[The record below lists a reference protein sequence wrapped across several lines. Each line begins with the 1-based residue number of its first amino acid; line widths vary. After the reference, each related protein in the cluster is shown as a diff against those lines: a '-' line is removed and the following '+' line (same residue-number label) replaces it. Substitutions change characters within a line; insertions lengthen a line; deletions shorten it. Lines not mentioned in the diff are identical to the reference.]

1 MNDIKSL
8 ITLHEGLELKAYKC
22 TAGKITI
29 GVGRNVEELG
39 ITHDE
44 AMYLLNN
51 DVQRVVDELIANVDF
66 YGKLSDV
73 RKAVLVDMCFN
84 LGISRFLQFK
94 NFLAALDRED
104 WVDAAREMLDSRWAT
119 QVGQRS
125 VRLSQMMTSNEW
137 PTS

>member
-1 MNDIKSL
+1 MDIKEL
-8 ITLHEGLELKAYKC
+8 LTLHEGLELKAYKC

-44 AMYLLNN
+44 AMYLLSN
-51 DVQRVVDELIANVDF
+51 DIQRVVDELLANVDC
-66 YGKLSDV
+66 YNSLSDV
-73 RKAVLVDMCFN
+73 RKSVLIDMCFN

-94 NFLAALDRED
+94 NFLAAVERGD
-104 WVDAAREMLDSRWAT
+104 WTDAAREMLDSRWAT

-125 VRLSQMMTSNEW
+125 VRLSEMMISDEW
-137 PTS
+137 PTA

>member
-1 MNDIKSL
+1 MDIKEL
-8 ITLHEGLELKAYKC
+8 LTLHEGLELKAYKC

-44 AMYLLNN
+44 AMYLLSN
-51 DVQRVVDELIANVDF
+51 DIQRVVDELLANVDG
-66 YGKLSDV
+66 YNSLSDV
-73 RKAVLVDMCFN
+73 RKSVLIDMCFN

-94 NFLAALDRED
+94 NFLAAVERGD
-104 WVDAAREMLDSRWAT
+104 WTDAAREMLDSRWAT

-125 VRLSQMMTSNEW
+125 VRLSEMMISDEW
-137 PTS
+137 PAA